1 MILKPNK
8 QKFTSALLTAQKHNH
23 SEEFMSAR
31 HKIHVTMKTKHEYL
45 AKSLCLGE
53 QFISK
58 HFHENSNMY
67 TVF

>member
-1 MILKPNK
+1 MPQKPNR
-8 QKFTSALLTAQKHNH
+8 

-45 AKSLCLGE
+45 AKSLNVWVNSSVHF
-53 QFISK
+53 FISK